1 MVSAPARIR
10 AVMGSSRD
18 IGASAAQ
25 VWRPRPGQPLNSVT
39 SGAGRAG
46 RAITPYP
53 QAAPLRQRQP
63 SRGARRAIY
72 RGTLQVVGALAVGGD
87 IEPLALLFLCDPQSH
102 QELHDAQRHV
112 GHHGGPREHEANGL
126 ELNEELRADSRVADG
141 ARRPVDRA
149 RAAER
154 RGVEDSGHERAE
166 DAADRSEEHTSEL
179 QSLTNL

>member
-1 MVSAPARIR
+1 
-10 AVMGSSRD
+10 
-18 IGASAAQ
+18 
-25 VWRPRPGQPLNSVT
+25 L
-39 SGAGRAG
+39 
-46 RAITPYP
+46 
-53 QAAPLRQRQP
+53 
-63 SRGARRAIY
+63 
-72 RGTLQVVGALAVGGD
+72 
-87 IEPLALLFLCDPQSH
+87 EPLALLFLCDPQSH

-166 DAADRSEEHTSEL
+166 DAADGMHAEDIQRVVGPDEPLEPRDPPQAHEPDAEPDRKRAGDTDVAGGRPKPTRLPSTQAPTSPATPAL
-179 QSLTNL
+179 MCTTVPPAKSSAPQRQMRPPVALTSAAWAVWV